1 MKRFSEISLKNK
13 IFFSILAVILII
25 STAIA
30 FLARWILISSLLSEL
45 ELRGSAIART
55 IAEHGSGYVLDKN
68 YPQLLSLIFDG
79 AQVKERKHLI
89 DYIFIVDQENSVL
102 SHTFTHRFPE
112 ELRLANQIPANDNK
126 SVQLLAVDKQAAYD
140 IALPINEGLYRI
152 GTVHVGLNK
161 GHIDNLVSKLRF
173 TFLGFISLVIV
184 IVFIVSHR
192 IAKYIT
198 RPISKLTEMSD
209 ELSHGN
215 FDIKLDRGSAP
226 VGWEPS
232 DCPAYVNSDLRC
244 SHFDGSLGS
253 GEGLQGASNNI
264 WTCRQCVFYRKRG
277 GDEVAQLADSF
288 HNMVWSIKL
297 YRRRLHESEEKYR
310 SLFDS
315 GPDAVFVVDSN
326 TLGIIDANPR
336 AVELYGYQKGEL
348 LGKSFLELGPDYS
361 RSHGISFAKETDA
374 QGRVFY
380 QKVLHQ
386 KKGDK
391 PFFVNLHACHISL
404 KGKPTIIV
412 AATDITEIVEKDT
425 QLIQASKMK
434 SLGEMSAGIAHELN
448 QPLNAIKMGSDFL
461 TMMVE
466 RNLEIPKNHLEQVA
480 TEMSTQVDRAADIIN
495 TLRAFGRKADLI
507 TEQVDIN
514 KAVRGVLSIVGRQLE
529 LENISISL
537 ELAEEISP
545 ILAHDNRL
553 QQVFF
558 NLVVNARDA
567 IKAKNEMESQN
578 TGGFIT
584 VRTFE
589 SGGQVVAEVHDT
601 GTGIQEAVRE
611 KIFEPFFTTKETSQ
625 YMGLGLAITYGIVKD
640 YGGDIQVLGREG
652 EGATFVVSFS
662 AVA

>member
-215 FDIKLDRGSAP
+215 LDIKLDRGSHRIARLMSIRT
-226 VGWEPS
+226 S
-232 DCPAYVNSDLRC
+232 DAR
-244 SHFDGSLGS
+244 
-253 GEGLQGASNNI
+253 
-264 WTCRQCVFYRKRG
+264 
-277 GDEVAQLADSF
+277 
-288 HNMVWSIKL
+288 
-297 YRRRLHESEEKYR
+297 
-310 SLFDS
+310 
-315 GPDAVFVVDSN
+315 
-326 TLGIIDANPR
+326 TL
-336 AVELYGYQKGEL
+336 
-348 LGKSFLELGPDYS
+348 
-361 RSHGISFAKETDA
+361 
-374 QGRVFY
+374 
-380 QKVLHQ
+380 
-386 KKGDK
+386 
-391 PFFVNLHACHISL
+391 
-404 KGKPTIIV
+404 
-412 AATDITEIVEKDT
+412 
-425 QLIQASKMK
+425 M
-434 SLGEMSAGIAHELN
+434 
-448 QPLNAIKMGSDFL
+448 
-461 TMMVE
+461 
-466 RNLEIPKNHLEQVA
+466 
-480 TEMSTQVDRAADIIN
+480 
-495 TLRAFGRKADLI
+495 
-507 TEQVDIN
+507 
-514 KAVRGVLSIVGRQLE
+514 VLSVQARVCKVRRTISGRAGSASFIENVGAMRLP
-529 LENISISL
+529 N
-537 ELAEEISP
+537 SP
-545 ILAHDNRL
+545 ILSTTWSGALSSTAGGCTNPKK
-553 QQVFF
+553 
-558 NLVVNARDA
+558 NTARC
-567 IKAKNEMESQN
+567 S
-578 TGGFIT
+578 T
-584 VRTFE
+584 
-589 SGGQVVAEVHDT
+589 
-601 GTGIQEAVRE
+601 AVQT
-611 KIFEPFFTTKETSQ
+611 PF
-625 YMGLGLAITYGIVKD
+625 LW
-640 YGGDIQVLGREG
+640 
-652 EGATFVVSFS
+652 
-662 AVA
+662 